1 MESHDSSAND
11 PLAAAIAEHAGPLL
25 KGLMGHGGIAR
36 KEKYSFFER
45 VFSYFEITRPFLLT
59 MAPPITGAGAILA
72 NGRMP
77 HLLLVILGSAAACIA
92 TAGIH
97 TFNDWW
103 DRKRDLDAWPD
114 RPIPTTRVHP
124 ALALAYSLILM
135 AISVAVVWFAFNP
148 LSTTI
153 LCIALALGIA
163 YTMFLRDVVGYLSL
177 PFIIALF
184 PLGGWAAFSPQTLFT
199 SPIPWVLAVTA
210 IIWQAAHIMVHS
222 PSHPI
227 RTKDGKLTTEKK
239 AFFFYPTPAR
249 AAWMGFLF
257 TLVMFVVSVVL
268 FFLVDLGLFYLIIA
282 LPMGVV
288 ALLSTV
294 ALVKDP
300 TNKARSMG
308 AFNIASMNLIFVFGA
323 IIIDV
328 FFRKSLQDYIV
339 GGSNLLGA
347 LGRFFLYHLQGTSL
361 LLYVAGAIVSV
372 VVTFFAVLSLSKL
385 LLKTIR
391 N

>member
-1 MESHDSSAND
+1 MALQGETEDS
-11 PLAAAIAEHAGPLL
+11 LGTVIAEHAGPLL
-25 KGLMGHGGIAR
+25 KGLMGHGGIGR

-77 HLLLVILGSAAACIA
+77 HLFLVILGSAAACIA

-103 DRKRDLDAWPD
+103 DRKRDLEAWPD
-114 RPIPTTRVHP
+114 RPIPTARIHSG
-124 ALALAYSLILM
+124 LALIYSLILM
-135 AISVAVVWFAFNP
+135 AMSIAVVWFAFNA
-148 LSTTI
+148 LATTV
-153 LCIALALGIA
+153 LCIALALGIV

-210 IIWQAAHIMVHS
+210 IIWQSAHIMVHS

-227 RTKDGKLTTEKK
+227 RTKDGGLITEKK
-239 AFFFYPTPAR
+239 AFFFYPTPVA
-249 AAWMGFLF
+249 AAWMGFWF
-257 TLVMFVVSVVL
+257 TLVMFVVSAAL
-268 FFLVDLGLFYLIIA
+268 FFMVDLGWLYLVIA

-288 ALLSTV
+288 ALLSTIV
-294 ALVKDP
+294 LVKDP

-308 AFNIASMNLIFVFGA
+308 AFNVASMYLIFVFGA
-323 IIIDV
+323 IVVDI
-328 FFRKSLQDYIV
+328 FLRKSLQDYIV
-339 GGSNLLGA
+339 GASNLLGA
-347 LGRFFLYHLQGTSL
+347 LGRFFLYHVQGTSL
-361 LLYVAGAIVSV
+361 LLYIAGAVVSV
-372 VVTFFAVLSLSKL
+372 AVTAFAVLSLSKL
-385 LLKTIR
+385 LLKTMR
-391 N
+391 H